1 MTTRHFS
8 PLEINQLQKHGFYTD
23 DLSPLGEKPV
33 EYVTGHADF
42 CDLDFLVTPATLI
55 PRLESEKIVELGFE
69 HLSRQKISH
78 PVIADIGTGSGCLAI
93 SLAAKFLKNNT
104 PYTIYLSDIS
114 TEALAVAEKNASRLL
129 TSTVNLFFE
138 PSNLLENYPLIK
150 FDLIMA
156 NLPYIPTANLSALP
170 PSVKDFEPLS
180 ALDGGPQGIFL
191 LQRLI
196 TKLPNFLSKDGMAI
210 LELDDTHRL
219 SDFMIP
225 TALSANLE
233 KDIFGISR
241 FLCLHFKD

>member
-1 MTTRHFS
+1 MSTRQFS
-8 PLEINQLQKHGFYTD
+8 PLEINQLQKHGFYAD

-78 PVIADIGTGSGCLAI
+78 PVVADIGTGSGCLAV
-93 SLAAKFLKNNT
+93 SLAAKLLKNNI

-129 TSTVNLFFE
+129 SSTVNLFFE
-138 PSNLLENYPLIK
+138 PSNLLENYPQIK
-150 FDLIMA
+150 FDLILA

-170 PSVKDFEPLS
+170 PSVKDFEPLT
-180 ALDGGPQGIFL
+180 ALDGGPQGTSL

-196 TKLPNFLSKDGMAI
+196 AKLPDFLSAQGLAI
-210 LELDDTHRL
+210 LEFDDTHQL
-219 SDFMIP
+219 SDFKIP
-225 TALSANLE
+225 PALSANLE
-233 KDIFGISR
+233 KDIFGVSR
-241 FLCLHFKD
+241 FLCLHYKG